1 MEGAATS
8 AMSSA
13 VALRFHNNELMCGG
27 GKMPDFFIQHKSA
40 LNVTAQEATPNQ
52 GFRAGQLG
60 ALHAV
65 LAHFSVHD
73 DPAIVCLPT
82 GYGKTSVMMA
92 LPLLMAPSRVLVV
105 EPSNA
110 LRKQVSSHFRELST
124 LRRIGAIAQ
133 TVPNPS
139 VLRHESRPETEADW
153 VALAGHDV
161 VVSTPGSSS
170 PSVAPGSPRDL
181 FDLVIYDEA
190 HHAPAKTWE
199 AFLEHYNG
207 ARFVFLTATPF
218 RRDGRVI
225 PGKLVYRY
233 PVMRAVN
240 EGAFHPVAFRAA
252 PVENILD
259 DDHVDKVIA
268 ETAVNQLR
276 ADTQAGFDHR
286 LFVRAA
292 TINAARALVQIYQ
305 DLGVDVEAVS
315 SKLSKRMQDD
325 CERRLVSGELQ
336 GIVCVDMFGEG
347 YDFAKL
353 KVAALHAPHRSL
365 VPTIQFIG
373 RFSRVDATTGQATLI
388 APLSRVQDA
397 TGSLLREG
405 VDLARMIDEAAQAEL
420 AGGAGEQ
427 AMLERLHVKR
437 LTESD
442 YEAVSPLV
450 LQLYAHVRVFRCLEV
465 PDFSLIGETI
475 GRELRVVK
483 QWSSEDGTISLI
495 LTADE
500 NPPNWA
506 TSDALVNV
514 RHDAF
519 LLIYFPGSQL
529 CYIGSTRRR
538 EKIYLGLMDN
548 VCDKN
553 YRTLSYEETSRA
565 RAGLQSVRFYNV
577 GLKNTTFNSQ
587 GETYR
592 TLTGPAAE
600 RAVTTGDGRAY
611 AQGHFFGS
619 GIDGNEIE
627 TIGASSSSRIW
638 SNQRLTV
645 ADFLNWAERLN
656 GRLVGTAPFAE
667 THLDIIRAATTLRR
681 LPDVVIAATWSKTG
695 FKSNPRVRCR
705 PAPAAPVIYRRLT
718 EWELTSFES
727 RPGEH
732 ELRFTIISEEVAVR
746 MRFTL
751 GQGRM
756 VSLLDDEPAV
766 VDVESAVD
774 SWMPLSDWLCDHPPL
789 FYAADKSSFEGMNLM
804 AAPQLQ
810 VAALA
815 PDDAEALDWT
825 GCDLTVEFVPNNGT
839 PEARRKRQELAGQLT
854 VQEHLERHLL
864 ALPNLVALFYDH
876 RTGEAADYITVSSAP
891 TGDVDVALYH
901 CKGAGGPPGGGRV
914 SDVYEVAGQLV
925 KSVFYCDVGTLL
937 AHMEDRMD
945 RRHLSPSRF
954 VRGDLQTLREVLG
967 NVRATKL
974 GFTVV
979 GVQPGIRRS
988 LVGPHLADLMAFG
1001 INYAR
1006 QGGASKAYW
1015 LVSE

>member
-1 MEGAATS
+1 
-8 AMSSA
+8 MS
-13 VALRFHNNELMCGG
+13 
-27 GKMPDFFIQHKSA
+27 DFFIQQKGA
-40 LNVTAQEATPNQ
+40 LNLAAQGTTPNQ

-65 LAHFSVHD
+65 LAHVSVHD

-92 LPLLMAPSRVLVV
+92 LPLLMAPRRVLVV
-105 EPSNA
+105 EPSDA
-110 LRKQVSSHFRELST
+110 LRRQVSSHFRELST

-139 VLRHESRPETEADW
+139 VLRHEGRPESEADW
-153 VALAGHDV
+153 GALAEHAV

-170 PSVAPGSPRDL
+170 PSMAPGCPRDL
-181 FDLVIYDEA
+181 FDLVIFDEA
-190 HHAPAKTWE
+190 HHAPAETWT
-199 AFLEHYNG
+199 AYLEHYSE

-233 PVMRAVN
+233 PVMRAVD

-252 PVENILD
+252 AVENMLD
-259 DDHVDKVIA
+259 DEHVDRVIA
-268 ETAVNQLR
+268 ETAVNQFR
-276 ADTQAGFDHR
+276 ADIQAGFDHR

-292 TINAARALVQIYQ
+292 TINAARALVPVYR
-305 DLGVDVEAVS
+305 DLGVDVEAID
-315 SKLSKRMQDD
+315 SKLSKRKQDD

-347 YDFAKL
+347 YDFPKL

-373 RFSRVDATTGQATLI
+373 RFARVDATTGQATLI
-388 APLSRVQDA
+388 APLFRIQGA

-405 VDLARMIDEAAQAEL
+405 VDLARMIDAAAQAEL
-420 AGGAGEQ
+420 AGDAEEQ
-427 AMLERLHVKR
+427 AMLERLPVKR
-437 LTESD
+437 LAESD
-442 YEAVSPLV
+442 YEAVSPLA
-450 LQLYAHVRVFRCLEV
+450 LQLYAHVRVFRCSDA
-465 PDFSLIGETI
+465 PDFSLIGETV

-483 QWSSEDGTISLI
+483 QWSSEDGTISLV

-506 TSDALVNV
+506 TSDVLVNV

-519 LLIYFPGSQL
+519 LLIYCRGSQL
-529 CYIGSTRRR
+529 CYVGSTRRT
-538 EKIYLGLMDN
+538 EKIYLGLMDK

-553 YRTLSYEETSRA
+553 YRALSYEETSRA

-600 RAVTTGDGRAY
+600 RAVTAGDGRAY

-619 GIDGNEIE
+619 GIDGEEME

-645 ADFLNWAERLN
+645 AEFLDWVERLN
-656 GRLVGTAPFAE
+656 GRLVGAAPFAE

-681 LPDVVIAATWSKTG
+681 LPDVVIAATWPKTG
-695 FKSNPRVRCR
+695 FKANPKVRYW
-705 PAPAAPVIYRRLT
+705 PAPGAPAIYRRLT
-718 EWELTSFES
+718 EWELTGFES
-727 RPGEH
+727 RPDEH
-732 ELRFTIISEEVAVR
+732 ELRFTMISDEKAVR
-746 MRFTL
+746 MRFAV

-756 VSLLDDEPAV
+756 VSLLDGEPV
-766 VDVESAVD
+766 VEVESAVD

-810 VAALA
+810 SAELS
-815 PDDAEALDWT
+815 PGDAEALDWT
-825 GCDLTVEFVPNNGT
+825 GCDVTVEFVPNNGS
-839 PEARRKRQELAGQLT
+839 PDARRKRQGLAGRLT

-876 RTGEAADYITVSSAP
+876 RTGEAADYIAVTSAP
-891 TGDVDVALYH
+891 AGDVDVALYH

-914 SDVYEVAGQLV
+914 GDVYEVAGQLV
-925 KSVFYCDVGTLL
+925 KSVFYCDATTLL

-945 RRHLSPSRF
+945 RRHTSPSTF
-954 VRGDLQTLREVLG
+954 VHGDLQTLREVLG
-967 NVRATKL
+967 TVRATKL

-988 LVGPHLADLMAFG
+988 LVSAHLADLMAFG

-1006 QGGASKAYW
+1006 QGGATKAYW

>member
-1 MEGAATS
+1 MA
-8 AMSSA
+8 
-13 VALRFHNNELMCGG
+13 
-27 GKMPDFFIQHKSA
+27 DFFIQQRGV
-40 LNVTAQEATPNQ
+40 LNLTAQAVTPNQ
-52 GFRAGQLG
+52 GLRAGQLG

-65 LAHFSVHD
+65 LAHNSVHG

-82 GYGKTSVMMA
+82 GYGKTSVMMS
-92 LPLLMAPSRVLVV
+92 LPFLMAPTRVLVV
-105 EPSNA
+105 EPSDA
-110 LRKQVSSHFRELST
+110 LRRQVASHFRELST
-124 LRRIGAIAQ
+124 LRRIGAISQA
-133 TVPNPS
+133 VPNPL
-139 VLRHESRPETEADW
+139 VLRHEGRPDTEAAW
-153 VALAGHDV
+153 EALVEHDV
-161 VVSTPGSSS
+161 IVSTPGSSS

-181 FDLVIYDEA
+181 FDLIIFDEA
-190 HHAPAKTWE
+190 HHAPAETW
-199 AFLEHYNG
+199 AAYLEHYQA

-233 PVMRAVN
+233 PVMRAVD
-240 EGAFHPVAFRAA
+240 EGAFHPVAFCAA
-252 PVENILD
+252 PVENALD
-259 DDHVDKVIA
+259 DDHVDRVIA

-276 ADTQAGFDHR
+276 TDTEAGFDHR

-292 TINAARALVQIYQ
+292 TIKAARALVPVYRN
-305 DLGVDVEAVS
+305 LGAIVEAID
-315 SKLSKRMQDD
+315 SKLSKRKQDD

-347 YDFAKL
+347 YDFPKL
-353 KVAALHAPHRSL
+353 KVAALHSPHRSL

-373 RFSRVDATTGQATLI
+373 RFARVDATTGQATLI
-388 APLSRVQDA
+388 APLSRIQDA

-420 AGGAGEQ
+420 AGDADEQ
-427 AMLERLHVKR
+427 AVLERLPVKR
-437 LTESD
+437 LAESD
-442 YEAVSPLV
+442 YEAVSPLA
-450 LQLYAHVRVFRCLEV
+450 LQLYAHVRVFRCSEA

-475 GRELRVVK
+475 GKALRVVK
-483 QWSSEDGTISLI
+483 LWSSEDGTITLI

-506 TSDALVNV
+506 TSDVLVNV

-519 LLIYFPGSQL
+519 LLLYFPGSQL
-529 CYIGSTRRR
+529 CYIGSTRRTD
-538 EKIYLGLMDN
+538 KIYLGLMDK

-553 YRTLSYEETSRA
+553 YRALSYEETSRS

-577 GLKNTTFNSQ
+577 GLKNTTINSQ

-600 RAVTTGDGRAY
+600 RAVTAGDGRAY
-611 AQGHFFGS
+611 SQGHFFGS
-619 GIDGNEIE
+619 GINGEEKE

-645 ADFLNWAERLN
+645 AEFLDWVGRLN
-656 GRLVGTAPFAE
+656 GRLVGNAPFAE

-681 LPDVVIAATWSKTG
+681 LPDVVIAATWPKTG
-695 FKSNPRVRCR
+695 FKANPKVRYR
-705 PAPAAPVIYRRLT
+705 PAPGGPTIYRRLT
-718 EWELTSFES
+718 EWELTGFES
-727 RPGEH
+727 KPDEH
-732 ELRFTIISEEVAVR
+732 ELRFTMISDEVAVR
-746 MRFTL
+746 MRFAV

-756 VSLLDDEPAV
+756 VSLLEGETEV
-766 VDVESAVD
+766 EVESAVD
-774 SWMPLSDWLCDHPPL
+774 SWMPLPDWLCDHPPM

-804 AAPQLQ
+804 AAPNLQ
-810 VAALA
+810 VTALA
-815 PDDAEALDWT
+815 PGDAEVLDWT
-825 GCDLTVEFVPNNGT
+825 GCDVTVEFVPNDGSAD
-839 PEARRKRQELAGQLT
+839 ARRKRQQRAGRLT
-854 VQEHLERHLL
+854 VQEHLEQHLL
-864 ALPNLVALFYDH
+864 ALPNLFALFYDH
-876 RTGEAADYITVSSAP
+876 RTGEAADYIAVTSEP
-891 TGDVDVALYH
+891 TGEVDIALYH

-925 KSVFYCDVGTLL
+925 KSVFYCDVATML
-937 AHMEDRMD
+937 AHMEDRMN
-945 RRHLSPSRF
+945 RRHASPSVF
-954 VRGDLQTLREVLG
+954 VHGDLQSLTALLG
-967 NVRATKL
+967 TVRATKL

-1001 INYAR
+1001 ISYAR

>member
-1 MEGAATS
+1 
-8 AMSSA
+8 
-13 VALRFHNNELMCGG
+13 
-27 GKMPDFFIQHKSA
+27 MPNFFVQHRGS
-40 LNVTAQEATPNQ
+40 LNLTVQGTTPNQ

-65 LAHFSVHD
+65 LAHASVHD

-82 GYGKTSVMMA
+82 GYGKTSVMMS
-92 LPLLMAPSRVLVV
+92 LPFLMTPTRVLVV
-105 EPSNA
+105 EPSDA
-110 LRKQVSSHFRELST
+110 LRRQVSSHFRELST
-124 LRRIGAIAQ
+124 LRRIGAITQ
-133 TVPNPS
+133 VVPNPL
-139 VLRHESRPETEADW
+139 VLRHEGRPATEADW
-153 VALAGHDV
+153 EALAGQDV

-170 PSVAPGSPRDL
+170 PSMAPGSPRDL
-181 FDLVIYDEA
+181 FDLVIFDEA
-190 HHAPAKTWE
+190 HHAPAETW
-199 AFLEHYNG
+199 AAYLEHYKE

-233 PVMRAVN
+233 PVMRAVD

-252 PVENILD
+252 PVENALD

-268 ETAVNQLR
+268 DTAVNQLR
-276 ADTQAGFDHR
+276 ADTEAGFDHR

-292 TINAARALVQIYQ
+292 TINAARALVPVYRQ
-305 DLGVDVEAVS
+305 LGVSVEAID
-315 SKLSKRMQDD
+315 SKLSKRKQDD

-347 YDFAKL
+347 YDFPKL
-353 KVAALHAPHRSL
+353 KVAALHSPHRSL

-373 RFSRVDATTGQATLI
+373 RFARVDATTGQATLI

-420 AGGAGEQ
+420 AGDANEQ
-427 AMLERLHVKR
+427 AMLERLPVKR
-437 LTESD
+437 LAESD
-442 YEAVSPLV
+442 YEAVSPLA
-450 LQLYAHVRVFRCLEV
+450 LQLYAHVRVFRCSEA
-465 PDFSLIGETI
+465 PDFSLIGDTV

-483 QWSSEDGTISLI
+483 QWSSEDGTITFI

-500 NPPNWA
+500 NPPSWA
-506 TSDALVNV
+506 TSDVLVNV

-519 LLIYFPGSQL
+519 LLIYFPVSQL
-529 CYIGSTRRR
+529 CYIGSTRRTER
-538 EKIYLGLMDN
+538 IYQGLMDK

-600 RAVTTGDGRAY
+600 RAVTAGDGRAY
-611 AQGHFFGS
+611 SQGHFFGS
-619 GIDGNEIE
+619 GIDGEEKE

-645 ADFLNWAERLN
+645 AEFLDWVERLN
-656 GRLVGTAPFAE
+656 GRLVGNAPFAE

-681 LPDVVIAATWSKTG
+681 LPDVVIAATWPKTG
-695 FKSNPRVRCR
+695 FKANPKVRYR
-705 PAPAAPVIYRRLT
+705 PAPGASAIYRRLT
-718 EWELTSFES
+718 EWELTDFES
-727 RPGEH
+727 QPDEH
-732 ELRFTIISEEVAVR
+732 ELRFTMISDEAAVR
-746 MRFTL
+746 MRFAV
-751 GQGRM
+751 GHGRM
-756 VSLLDDEPAV
+756 VSLLEGEPDV
-766 VDVESAVD
+766 EVESAAD
-774 SWMPLSDWLCDHPPL
+774 SWIPLPDWLCDHPPM

-810 VAALA
+810 VTALA
-815 PDDAEALDWT
+815 PGDAEALDWT
-825 GCDLTVEFVPNNGT
+825 GCDVMVEFVSNNGS
-839 PEARRKRQELAGQLT
+839 ADALRKRQELAGQLT
-854 VQEHLERHLL
+854 VQEHLERYLL

-876 RTGEAADYITVSSAP
+876 RTGEAADYIAVTTAP
-891 TGDVDVALYH
+891 TGEVDVALYH

-914 SDVYEVAGQLV
+914 GDVYEVAGQLV
-925 KSVFYCDVGTLL
+925 KSVFYCDVATLL
-937 AHMEDRMD
+937 AHVEDRMD
-945 RRHLSPSRF
+945 RRHASPSAF
-954 VRGDLQTLREVLG
+954 VRGDLQALTELLG
-967 NVRATKL
+967 TVRATKL

-988 LVGPHLADLMAFG
+988 LVGAHLADLMVFP